1 MDAPGVDILI
11 ESPLWEAV
19 PEASQT
25 VLRAVEAVSAH
36 RDAAALMRQGDELG
50 LTFTDDAAIAEL
62 NERWRGKP
70 TATNVLSFPAPPPPA
85 AQLPRFLGDI
95 VLAFETIEREAKAED
110 KPIEQH
116 LAHLVVHGLL
126 HLLGHDHEE
135 DEDANRMEALETAIL
150 AGLGIDDPYAARI
163 P

>member
-25 VLRAVEAVSAH
+25 VLRA
-36 RDAAALMRQGDELG
+36 
-50 LTFTDDAAIAEL
+50 AE
-62 NERWRGKP
+62 
-70 TATNVLSFPAPPPPA
+70 
-85 AQLPRFLGDI
+85 LPRFLGDI

-150 AGLGIDDPYAARI
+150 AGLGIDDPYAARV